1 MARQEDLPS
10 IESKEPR
17 FFYGYIIVL
26 SASIIMMLTFGLNY
40 TFGVF
45 FKPLIAEFGWTKAAT
60 SAAYSLCTL
69 VAGFLGIFAGRL
81 SDRLGSRIVGI
92 ACGFFL
98 GLGFLLLSQIN
109 AIWQLYLF
117 YGLIIAA
124 GIGGIWPA
132 LLPTVAKWFV
142 ARRGLM
148 TGIVASGIGFGQII
162 VPPLASRLI
171 SIYDWRP
178 TYIIIGII
186 TLVFMIVAAQFLK
199 RDPHQIG
206 QLPYGEDKVK
216 QESSVSEARGFH
228 FQAAIHT
235 RQFWMICIIYFCF
248 GFCLHTVGVHIIPHA
263 TELGIPAI
271 SAANILAAIGGAS
284 IVAKLVLGS
293 ASDRLGAKPSL
304 VFSLILLLAAF
315 LWLQIAREL
324 WMLYLF
330 SIVFGF
336 GYAGTMT
343 MQPLLTA
350 ELFGLSS
357 LGIILGSVTFAYT
370 IGGAA
375 GPVLSGRIFDITGSY
390 SLAFLACAVLTV
402 IAIILILSL
411 TPLKR
416 EREKQVA

>member
-1 MARQEDLPS
+1 LNRTG
-10 IESKEPR
+10 KPR
-17 FFYGYIIVL
+17 FFYGYVIV
-26 SASIIMMLTFGLNY
+26 SAIFVIMLMTFGLNY

-45 FKPLIAEFGWTKAAT
+45 LKPLIAEFGWTRAAT

-81 SDRLGSRIVGI
+81 SDRLGSKIIGI

-98 GLGFLLLSQIN
+98 GLGFLLMSQVN
-109 AIWQLYLF
+109 ALWQLYLF

-171 SIYDWRP
+171 YTYDWRP
-178 TYIIIGII
+178 AYIIVGIV
-186 TLVFMIVAAQFLK
+186 TLVFIILAAQFLK
-199 RDPHQIG
+199 RDPRQIG

-216 QESSVSEARGFH
+216 QESSVSEDRGFYL
-228 FQAAIHT
+228 QEAIRT
-235 RQFWMICIIYFCF
+235 RQFWMLCIIYFCF
-248 GFCLHTVGVHIIPHA
+248 GFCLHTVGVHIVAHA
-263 TELGIPAI
+263 TELGIPPI
-271 SAANILAAIGGAS
+271 SAANLLAAIGGTS
-284 IVAKLVLGS
+284 IVGKVVLGS
-293 ASDRLGAKPSL
+293 ASDRLGVKRSL
-304 VFSLILLLAAF
+304 VFSLILLLVSF
-315 LWLQIAREL
+315 LWVQLAREL

-330 SIVFGF
+330 SVVYGF
-336 GYAGTMT
+336 GYGGTIT
-343 MQPLLTA
+343 MQPLLAA

-357 LGIILGSVTFAYT
+357 LGVILGGVTFAYT

-375 GPVLSGRIFDITGSY
+375 GPVLSGHIFDITGSY
-390 SLAFLACAVLTV
+390 SLAFLACAILAFV
-402 IAIILILSL
+402 AIILTLSL
-411 TPLKR
+411 APLKR
-416 EREKQVA
+416 DK